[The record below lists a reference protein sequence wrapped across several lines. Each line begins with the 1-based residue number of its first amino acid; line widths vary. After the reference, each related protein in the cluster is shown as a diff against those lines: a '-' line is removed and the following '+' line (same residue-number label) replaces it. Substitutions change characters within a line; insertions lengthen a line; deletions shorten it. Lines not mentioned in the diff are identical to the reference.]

1 MLFDKISYDQPN
13 IIDLINRAKRYQI
26 ELKEARLN
34 QGRVKTQTELARKL
48 GTSKARLTQIMNL
61 LKLAPEIQDYLKK
74 LSNPSLLR
82 FFNEKRL
89 RPIASIK
96 NKKAQL
102 EKFQE
107 LNQKAGIED
116 SIHKMRI

>member
-1 MLFDKISYDQPN
+1 
-13 IIDLINRAKRYQI
+13 
-26 ELKEARLN
+26 
-34 QGRVKTQTELARKL
+34 
-48 GTSKARLTQIMNL
+48 MNL

-107 LNQKAGIED
+107 LKQKAGIED